1 MHVRAIGDV
10 LFQCLLYDGRYI
22 YTYMYIYIYIYYYY
36 IYISVSL
43 IDSLLELAYLKCW
56 SYDDRMM
63 HVRAIGD
70 VVFQCLIYAGRCI

>member
-1 MHVRAIGDV
+1 MIGDACACYRRRFV
-10 LFQCLLYDGRYI
+10 SMPSLRWSI
-22 YTYMYIYIYIYYYY
+22 YLHIYVYIYI